1 MFIAFITNQQQS
13 FTLEVTLPAEHSL
26 EKFAK
31 LFDNVLATNRKLLK
45 NKMYVEKKILIFR
58 RRKKIAKDSE
68 NIWVQFAKCYRVV
81 IE

>member
-45 NKMYVEKKILIFR
+45 NKMYVEKKSLYFAEEKKLQKIRRIFGFNLL
-58 RRKKIAKDSE
+58 S
-68 NIWVQFAKCYRVV
+68 V
-81 IE
+81 IG